1 MASHEMTQSFLE
13 NDWSRAAISLTI
25 PHPQGT
31 SNVMEELDT
40 DDSALPIASAKEP
53 ANPEMASVKRVLTL
67 LDKTAKSSRTYG
79 TTNPV
84 AQKFFQQLFEGL
96 TTHLA
101 TYSKLAF
108 LVQRSELYFNG
119 EVVYRSEQDSSNESV
134 AFKLYADG
142 IRELAFL
149 EGLAAEDLSFLLDSL
164 WDSLDPEESDD
175 DIVTRLWSKNLSTIT
190 LVTAEEIAK
199 ASTSEDVYSQPAA
212 AGGEDVF
219 SLPTAGMMEAPET
232 SLRELLDREQARARK
247 GGGTGFDGGGG
258 SEAGDGGTSVGEGT
272 GAGSETGDGTG
283 GGTGR
288 GTGGGAG
295 RQASR
300 FQSGHVGYEV
310 SGEELASLAKEVEA
324 ERVRDNITYLLDMLT
339 AILASE
345 KSPAI
350 LTKLFDLWGNIL
362 DSLTAQGKWLVL
374 DSVLGL
380 LQTSSEVRPDL
391 GDDHKKQLAA
401 LLDNLGRP
409 ERMKMIETYLNKIPD
424 SSTEGLPTVLLSMA
438 PAAVPGLC
446 ALLANLEAPTHQ
458 AIVADALVTLA
469 KDQPDHVLRGL
480 SDRRPRYV
488 KNLLAILLKWNN
500 PRFADSVEKL
510 VRYPDVQVRKDV
522 VRAIG
527 IFRPN
532 GNGMKLVG
540 FLSDTEE
547 SIRFAALKLL
557 MTGQYKTPYSVWSSL
572 VTAEAFMDRSLS
584 EKRAVFQAMRITS
597 QDEVIP
603 FFESLI
609 TERSW
614 TNRKKK
620 EELAALAA
628 EALGKLATPAA
639 LAVLDL
645 GQKKSGATVRQACT
659 AALAQ
664 AQRQQHLKQAA
675 SQ

>member
-1 MASHEMTQSFLE
+1 
-13 NDWSRAAISLTI
+13 
-25 PHPQGT
+25 
-31 SNVMEELDT
+31 MEELDI
-40 DDSALPIASAKEP
+40 DDSVLPLASTKEP
-53 ANPEMASVKRVLTL
+53 ANPEIASVKRVLTL

-84 AQKFFQQLFEGL
+84 AQKFFQQLFESL

-101 TYSKLAF
+101 TYSQLAF

-142 IRELAFL
+142 IRELTFL

-212 AGGEDVF
+212 GGEDVF
-219 SLPTAGMMEAPET
+219 FLPTAGMMEAPEK

-258 SEAGDGGTSVGEGT
+258 SEAGDGGLAIGE
-272 GAGSETGDGTG
+272 GTG

-391 GDDHKKQLAA
+391 GNDHKKQLAA

-409 ERMKMIETYLNKIPD
+409 ERMKMIETYLNKIPG

-438 PAAVPGLC
+438 PAAIPALC

-458 AIVADALVTLA
+458 AIVADALVKLA

-532 GNGMKLVG
+532 GNGMKLIG
-540 FLSDTEE
+540 FLTDNEE

-557 MTGQYKTPYSVWSSL
+557 MTGQYKSPYSAWSSL
-572 VTAEAFMDRSLS
+572 VSAEAFMDRSLS

-597 QDEVIP
+597 HDEVIP

-620 EELAALAA
+620 EELAVLAA

-639 LAVLDL
+639 RAVLDL
-645 GQKKSGATVRQACT
+645 GQKKGGAVVRQACT

>member
-1 MASHEMTQSFLE
+1 
-13 NDWSRAAISLTI
+13 
-25 PHPQGT
+25 
-31 SNVMEELDT
+31 MEELDK
-40 DDSALPIASAKEP
+40 DDSALPIAPAKEP

-212 AGGEDVF
+212 GGEDVF

-247 GGGTGFDGGGG
+247 GGGTGFDGGSG

-272 GAGSETGDGTG
+272 GGGSGGGTGEGTG
-283 GGTGR
+283 GGSGR

-310 SGEELASLAKEVEA
+310 SGEELAVLAKEVEA

-380 LQTSSEVRPDL
+380 LQTTAEVRPDL

-438 PAAVPGLC
+438 PAAVPALC

-458 AIVADALVTLA
+458 AIVADALATLA

-522 VRAIG
+522 VRTIG
-527 IFRPN
+527 ILRPN

-540 FLSDTEE
+540 FMTDTEE

-557 MTGQYKTPYSVWSSL
+557 MTGQYKTPYSAWSSL
-572 VTAEAFMDRSLS
+572 VSAEAFMDRSLS
-584 EKRAVFQAMRITS
+584 EKRAVFQTMRITS
-597 QDEVIP
+597 HDEVIP

-645 GQKKSGATVRQACT
+645 GQKKGGATVRQACT

>member
-1 MASHEMTQSFLE
+1 MDEQ
-13 NDWSRAAISLTI
+13 LTES
-25 PHPQGT
+25 G
-31 SNVMEELDT
+31 
-40 DDSALPIASAKEP
+40 AWPIAPIKEP
-53 ANPEMASVKRVLTL
+53 GDPELVSVKRVLTL

-79 TTNPV
+79 SANPV

-96 TTHLA
+96 TAHLT

-119 EVVYRSEQDSSNESV
+119 EVVYRSEQESSNESV

-149 EGLAAEDLSFLLDSL
+149 EGLSAEDLSYLLDSL
-164 WDSLDPEESDD
+164 WDSLDPEVNDD

-190 LVTAEEIAK
+190 LVTAEEVAK
-199 ASTSEDVYSQPAA
+199 VST
-212 AGGEDVF
+212 GGDVF
-219 SLPTAGMMEAPET
+219 TLPIGGMMEESES
-232 SLRELLDREQARARK
+232 SLRDLLDREQARSRR
-247 GGGTGFDGGGG
+247 GTGEGFEIGDG
-258 SEAGDGGTSVGEGT
+258 SDEGDGGTPAGEGV
-272 GAGSETGDGTG
+272 GGGTG

-288 GTGGGAG
+288 GTG

-300 FQSGHVGYEV
+300 FKSGHAGYEV
-310 SGEELASLAKEVEA
+310 SDKELAELAKEVAA
-324 ERVRDNITYLLDMLT
+324 ESVRDNMTYLLDMLT
-339 AILASE
+339 AIMASE
-345 KSPAI
+345 KSSAI

-362 DSLTAQGKWLVL
+362 DSLTAQGKWTQL

-380 LQTSSEVRPDL
+380 LHATGDVRPDL
-391 GDDHKKQLAA
+391 GPDHKKQLAA
-401 LLDNLGRP
+401 ILDNLGRP
-409 ERMKMIETYLNKIPD
+409 ERVKMIETYLNKAPD
-424 SSTEGLPTVLLSMA
+424 ATTEGLPAVLLSMTST
-438 PAAVPGLC
+438 AVPALC
-446 ALLANLEAPTHQ
+446 TLLANLEAPAHQ
-458 AIVADALVTLA
+458 VMAAEALETLG

-488 KNLLAILLKWNN
+488 RSLLAILLKWNN
-500 PRFADSVEKL
+500 PRFADALEKL
-510 VRYPDVQVRKDV
+510 VRYPDIQVRKEV

-527 IFRPN
+527 ILRPS
-532 GNGMKLVG
+532 GNGMKLIS
-540 FLSDTEE
+540 FLNDPEE
-547 SIRFAALKLL
+547 SVRFAALKLL
-557 MTGQYKTPYSVWSSL
+557 MTGQYTAPYSTWSPL
-572 VTAEAFMDRSLS
+572 VSTDIFMDRTLS
-584 EKRAVFQAMRITS
+584 EKRGVFQAMRATCS
-597 QDEVIP
+597 DEVIP

-639 LAVLDL
+639 LTVLEL
-645 GQKKSGATVRQACT
+645 GQKKGGAPVRQACT

-675 SQ
+675 S

>member
-1 MASHEMTQSFLE
+1 MDEA
-13 NDWSRAAISLTI
+13 LTES
-25 PHPQGT
+25 G
-31 SNVMEELDT
+31 
-40 DDSALPIASAKEP
+40 AWPIAPVKEP
-53 ANPEMASVKRVLTL
+53 ANPELASVKRLLTL
-67 LDKTAKSSRTYG
+67 LDKTAKSNRTYG
-79 TTNPV
+79 SANPV
-84 AQKFFQQLFEGL
+84 PQKFFQQLFEGL
-96 TTHLA
+96 TAHLA

-119 EVVYRSEQDSSNESV
+119 EVVYRSEQGSSNESV

-149 EGLAAEDLSFLLDSL
+149 EGLPAEDLSFLLDSL
-164 WDSLDPEESDD
+164 WGSLDPEIDDD

-199 ASTSEDVYSQPAA
+199 AST
-212 AGGEDVF
+212 GGDVF
-219 SLPTAGMMEAPET
+219 ALPTAGIGDVFMLPTAGMLAASES
-232 SLRELLDREQARARK
+232 SLRDLLDREQAHVKK
-247 GGGTGFDGGGG
+247 GEAAGLEGGAG
-258 SEAGDGGTSVGEGT
+258 SEAGNGGTPAGGGTS
-272 GAGSETGDGTG
+272 
-283 GGTGR
+283 
-288 GTGGGAG
+288 

-300 FQSGHVGYEV
+300 FKSGHVGYEV
-310 SGEELASLAKEVEA
+310 SDKEFAELAKEIETESA
-324 ERVRDNITYLLDMLT
+324 RDNMTYLLDMLT

-350 LTKLFDLWGNIL
+350 LTKLLDLWGNVL
-362 DSLTAQGKWLVL
+362 DSLTSQGKWTVL

-380 LQTSSEVRPDL
+380 LHVTTEVRPDL
-391 GDDHKKQLAA
+391 SDDHKKQLAA
-401 LLDNLGRP
+401 LLDSLGRP
-409 ERMKMIETYLNKIPD
+409 ERMKMIETHLNKLPD
-424 SSTEGLPTVLLSMA
+424 ETTEGLPAVLLLMT
-438 PAAVPGLC
+438 PAAVPALC
-446 ALLANLEAPTHQ
+446 TLLANLEAPAHQ
-458 AIVADALVTLA
+458 AVVSEALETLA

-500 PRFADSVEKL
+500 PRCADAVEKL
-510 VRYPDVQVRKDV
+510 VRYPDVQVRKEV

-532 GNGMKLVG
+532 GNGIKLIA
-540 FLSDTEE
+540 FLNDTEE

-557 MTGQYKTPYSVWSSL
+557 MTGQYNAPYSAWSPL
-572 VTAEAFMDRSLS
+572 VSADTFMDRTLG
-584 EKRAVFQAMRITS
+584 EKRAVFHAMRATS
-597 QDEVIP
+597 RDEVIP

-620 EELAALAA
+620 EELATLAA
-628 EALGKLATPAA
+628 ETLGKLPTPAA
-639 LAVLDL
+639 LTTLEL
-645 GQKKSGATVRQACT
+645 GQKKGGAPVRQACT

-675 SQ
+675 S